1 MMKVHLS
8 PGRTEEIAVTAA
20 TVEDVLLMLG
30 VNPVEVLVS
39 RNGAI
44 VPEDTVVGG
53 DDELR
58 VIRFVHGG

>member
-8 PGRTEEIAVTAA
+8 PDRTEEIAVTAA
-20 TVEDVLLMLG
+20 TVEAVLLMLG
-30 VNPVEVLVS
+30 VNPVEVIVS
-39 RNGAI
+39 RNGAL

>member
-1 MMKVHLS
+1 MKVRLS
-8 PGRTEEIAVTAA
+8 ADRAEEVAVASA

-30 VNPVEVLVS
+30 INPVEVIVS
-39 RNGAI
+39 RNGVLI
-44 VPEDTVVGG
+44 PEDTVVGG

>member
-1 MMKVHLS
+1 MKVHFS
-8 PGRTEEIAVTAA
+8 PDRTEEIAVASA

-30 VNPVEVLVS
+30 VNPVEVIVS
-39 RNGAI
+39 RNGTLI
-44 VPEDTVVGG
+44 PEDTVVGG

>member
-1 MMKVHLS
+1 MRVRLS
-8 PGRTEEIAVTAA
+8 ADRTEEVAVASA

-30 VNPVEVLVS
+30 INPVEVIVS
-39 RNGAI
+39 RNGVL

>member
-1 MMKVHLS
+1 MKVCLS
-8 PGRTEEIAVTAA
+8 ADRTEEVAVASA

-30 VNPVEVLVS
+30 INPVEVIVS
-39 RNGAI
+39 RNGVL